1 MFSLDDMALFVEV
14 VKAKGFVHAAESIG
28 MPSSTLSRRISGLE
42 KSIGLRLLNR
52 TTRRVELT
60 EAGRIYF
67 ERCKRIVEEAALA
80 HEQLGDMVVNPSGVL
95 RVSLPVDFAN
105 VYLTELIV
113 EFARAFP
120 GIRFEFDLT
129 PRVVDLVAEPFD
141 IAIRMGEPVDSALIA
156 RPLAQLHP
164 YLFASPKYLELNG
177 TPTDPNDL
185 VRHECLYM
193 PKSDIWRLRCG
204 KKTIETEV
212 KGRFM
217 LNSNSMIRRLAAL
230 GQGVAM
236 IPEQLAADQLK
247 NGQLLRV
254 LPKWQG
260 MPISVYAITA
270 TRLLPA
276 KTQRFIEFLQS
287 RLKQS

>member
-1 MFSLDDMALFVEV
+1 
-14 VKAKGFVHAAESIG
+14 
-28 MPSSTLSRRISGLE
+28 
-42 KSIGLRLLNR
+42 
-52 TTRRVELT
+52 
-60 EAGRIYF
+60 
-67 ERCKRIVEEAALA
+67 
-80 HEQLGDMVVNPSGVL
+80 
-95 RVSLPVDFAN
+95 
-105 VYLTELIV
+105 
-113 EFARAFP
+113 
-120 GIRFEFDLT
+120 
-129 PRVVDLVAEPFD
+129 
-141 IAIRMGEPVDSALIA
+141 
-156 RPLAQLHP
+156 
-164 YLFASPKYLELNG
+164 
-177 TPTDPNDL
+177 
-185 VRHECLYM
+185 M
-193 PKSDIWRLRCG
+193 PKANIWRLRCG